1 MNSLMTTTKRLI
13 FGLLLLQTSTSLHA
27 AAPGNYTEM
36 GLALATI
43 PVDIAANRN
52 ALKGND
58 RRAAFLHLIAD
69 TLSLANKSCFFYNNL
84 QAQVAAGQRSLAS
97 RDLLV
102 NGTLAAIDAKNFLK
116 HFKQFISSKSKST
129 DNFLDDDLLD
139 DDLEFE
145 ENELDKLDKID
156 QIDKKKI
163 SRLAYTWKVVAL
175 PSLKGLSAFALAC
188 SQEGATN
195 YSNVYARNLTTAAHS
210 FIKLLSEYSA
220 LEVSSGYKTLLSAAL
235 MVNATWL
242 VYEAKQY
249 YSRPV
254 LVPQAP
260 VEPAPVPQAPA
271 QPEVPY
277 VPMPKVQGDCPVCFG
292 NEELDQLHCG
302 HSCCRECRREQLE
315 TAYNERG
322 VRLFNQVQC
331 TDPNC
336 QEIISRDELREITG
350 ENRDMIRAYDEAANP
365 IHAENTLSDAQV
377 RAAGHKRCPN
387 PVCRV
392 PIEKGDAC
400 RHVVCT
406 RCQHHFCWWCLR
418 DDYNYQHEAPACQ
431 NADRIGAD
439 PNIQQAWNYERRS
452 LQEQPPIRRVH
463 HW

>member
-1 MNSLMTTTKRLI
+1 MNSLMAATKRLI
-13 FGLLLLQTSTSLHA
+13 FGLLLLLASTSLHA
-27 AAPGNYTEM
+27 ATLGNYAEM
-36 GLALATI
+36 GLALTTI
-43 PVDIAANRN
+43 PVDIAAHKS

-84 QAQVAAGQRSLAS
+84 QAQVAARQGLQAD

-116 HFKQFISSKSKST
+116 HFKQFISPKSKST
-129 DNFLDDDLLD
+129 DNFLDNDLLD

-145 ENELDKLDKID
+145 VNELDELDKID
-156 QIDKKKI
+156 QADKKKI
-163 SRLAYTWKVVAL
+163 SRLAYTWKVAVL

-195 YSNVYARNLTTAAHS
+195 YSNVYARNLATAAHS

-220 LEVSSGYKTLLSAAL
+220 LEAKSGYKTLLSAAL

-249 YSRPV
+249 YLRPNSFR
-254 LVPQAP
+254 
-260 VEPAPVPQAPA
+260 
-271 QPEVPY
+271 QPDNGAY
-277 VPMPKVQGDCPVCFG
+277 IPMQKVRGDCPVCFEE
-292 NEELDQLHCG
+292 EELDQLHCG
-302 HSCCRECRREQLE
+302 HSCCRQCRREQLE

-322 VRLFNQVQC
+322 TRAFNQVRC

-336 QEIISRDELREITG
+336 REVIARNELREITG
-350 ENRDMIRAYDEAANP
+350 ENQDMIRAYDEAANP
-365 IHAENTLSDAQV
+365 TRAENTLSDDQV
-377 RAAGHKRCPN
+377 RAAGYKRCPN
-387 PVCRV
+387 PECRI
-392 PIEKGDAC
+392 PIEKGIAC

-406 RCQHHFCWWCLR
+406 RCQHEFCWWCLR
-418 DDYNYQHEAPACQ
+418 DNYNYNHQAPDC
-431 NADRIGAD
+431 NRLEGGAN
-439 PNIQQAWNYERRS
+439 PNIPQTWDYQRRR
-452 LQEQPPIRRVH
+452 LQEEPPHRPVR